1 MRKGIVLIL
10 CFGGLG
16 GCVHLVSPVPAPPT
30 LLPVTE
36 LGDSSISFVVA
47 GPRFTP
53 GESAMVKVCLSAEG
67 EIVSTQLIASSGE
80 RKFDDSALLWAQQ
93 AKMSPL
99 IFKGKPVATCE
110 QVRVEIRGAPYPHI
124 GSGSDFS
131 LG

>member
-1 MRKGIVLIL
+1 MRNGIVLVL
-10 CFGGLG
+10 CIGGLG
-16 GCVHLVSPVPAPPT
+16 GCAHLGSPVPASPT
-30 LLPVTE
+30 LLPVSE
-36 LGDSSISFVVA
+36 LEDSSISFVIA

-80 RKFDDSALLWAQQ
+80 RKFDDSALVWALQ

>member
-1 MRKGIVLIL
+1 MRNGIVLIL

-16 GCVHLVSPVPAPPT
+16 GCAHLSAPVPAAPT

-36 LGDSSISFVVA
+36 LEDSSISFVVA

-99 IFKGKPVATCE
+99 ILKGKPVATCE

>member
-1 MRKGIVLIL
+1 MRNGIVLIL
-10 CFGGLG
+10 CFVGLG
-16 GCVHLVSPVPAPPT
+16 GCAHLGMPVPASPT
-30 LLPVTE
+30 LLPVSE
-36 LGDSSISFVVA
+36 LEDSSISFVVA

-80 RKFDDSALLWAQQ
+80 RKFDDSALVWALQ

-99 IFKGKPVATCE
+99 VFKGKPVATCE

>member
-1 MRKGIVLIL
+1 MRNGIVLIL
-10 CFGGLG
+10 CFGVLG
-16 GCVHLVSPVPAPPT
+16 GCAHLRSPVPASPT

-36 LGDSSISFVVA
+36 LEDSSISFVVA

-67 EIVSTQLIASSGE
+67 EIISTQLIASSGE

-99 IFKGKPVATCE
+99 IFKGKPVATCA

>member
-1 MRKGIVLIL
+1 MRNGIVLML

-16 GCVHLVSPVPAPPT
+16 GCAHLALPVPASPT
-30 LLPVTE
+30 PLPMAE
-36 LGDSSISFVVA
+36 LEDSTISFVVA

-80 RKFDDSALLWAQQ
+80 RKFDDSALLWAMQ

-99 IFKGKPVATCE
+99 VFKGKPVATCE

-124 GSGSDFS
+124 GGGSDFS

>member
-1 MRKGIVLIL
+1 MRNCIVLIL

-16 GCVHLVSPVPAPPT
+16 GCAHLGLPVPASPT
-30 LLPVTE
+30 LLSVAE
-36 LGDSSISFVVA
+36 LEDSTISFMVA

-80 RKFDDSALLWAQQ
+80 RKFDDSALVWALQ

-99 IFKGKPVATCE
+99 ISKGKPVATCE
-110 QVRVEIRGAPYPHI
+110 QVRVEIRGVPYRQI
-124 GSGSDFS
+124 GAGSDFS